1 MGLQEW
7 RKAVLGREGLKK
19 HWSVQG
25 NGQVEAGA
33 GDKACD
39 PARQGTSRLQVNAV
53 TELLKT
59 LSQAASVPVREQQQ
73 GSL

>member
-19 HWSVQG
+19 QQSVQG
-25 NGQVEAGA
+25 NRQVEAEA
-33 GDKACD
+33 GDKAHD

-59 LSQAASVPVREQQQ
+59 LSQAASAPVRE
-73 GSL
+73 